1 MAKNNITLTY
11 PNGTATERVSQ
22 YHDMLTNIFG
32 CTAAADGIT
41 YWIDETNKLK
51 FLLNSATSP
60 SKLSLYLNSTEIKTW
75 SIAVNTSFYLYYNST
90 ENNDVIFFNIS
101 TTSNAFTTIP
111 YIIAT
116 DITGIKHFINGENT
130 SSLVIYGKG
139 ESSTLSNVSS
149 GAFRSS
155 NSNYW
160 ILSLF
165 ASPLT
170 GSLFS
175 SLYLITVTPTGQ
187 TYNCGNLLQIGTD
200 LYKIS
205 SPNVTSSTNGYAFA
219 IKVASIE

>member
-11 PNGTATERVSQ
+11 PNGTAAERVLQ

-32 CTAAADGIT
+32 CTAAADKVT

-60 SKLSLYLNSTEIKTW
+60 TKLSIYLGSTEIKSW
-75 SIAVNTSFYLYYNST
+75 SIAVTASFYLYYNSN
-90 ENNDVIFFNIS
+90 ENNDVIFFNIA
-101 TTSNAFTTIP
+101 TSNTFSTIP
-111 YIIAT
+111 YIFAT
-116 DITGIKHFINGENT
+116 DIAGIKHFINGDN
-130 SSLVIYGKG
+130 SSYIYIYGNG
-139 ESSTLSNVSS
+139 ETSTLKNVS

-170 GSLFS
+170 GNLFS
-175 SLYLITVTPTGQ
+175 SLYLITIAPTGQ

-205 SPNVTSSTNGYAFA
+205 SPNVTSDTGGYAFTM
-219 IKVASIE
+219 KVASTE

>member
-11 PNGTATERVSQ
+11 AGGTAAERVSQ
-22 YHDMLTNIFG
+22 YRDMLTNIFG
-32 CTAAADGIT
+32 CTAAADGVT

-60 SKLSLYLNSTEIKTW
+60 TKLSIYLGSTEIKSW
-75 SIAVNTSFYLYYNST
+75 SIAVATSFYLYYNST
-90 ENNDVIFFNIS
+90 ENNDVIFFNIA
-101 TTSNAFTTIP
+101 TSNTFTTIP
-111 YIIAT
+111 YIFAIDT
-116 DITGIKHFINGENT
+116 TGIKHFINGDNT
-130 SSLVIYGKG
+130 SSLSIYGNGK
-139 ESSTLSNVSS
+139 SSTLKNVS

-170 GSLFS
+170 GNLFS
-175 SLYLITVTPTGQ
+175 SLYLITVAPTGQ

-205 SPNVTSSTNGYAFA
+205 SPSVTSDTGGYAFTM
-219 IKVASIE
+219 KVALTE

>member
-11 PNGTATERVSQ
+11 PNGTAAERVSQ

-32 CTAAADGIT
+32 CTAAADGVT

-60 SKLSLYLNSTEIKTW
+60 TELSIYLDSTKIKAW
-75 SIAVNTSFYLYYNST
+75 SIKVTESFYLYYNST
-90 ENNDVIFFNIS
+90 ENNDVIFFNIA
-101 TTSNAFTTIP
+101 TSEIFTKIP
-111 YIIAT
+111 YIFAT
-116 DITGIKHFINGENT
+116 DTTNIKHFIKGDDT
-130 SSLVIYGKG
+130 ASIKIYGNGKL
-139 ESSTLSNVSS
+139 STLSNAY

-155 NSNYW
+155 NSNHW

-165 ASPLT
+165 ASPIT
-170 GSLFS
+170 GNLFS

-205 SPNVTSSTNGYAFA
+205 SPSVTSDTGGYAFA
-219 IKVASIE
+219 MKVASTG